1 MVILITSQVKQISQM
16 MYVTNIT
23 FFKDKQEVYKQEDL
37 TWLGIV
43 LTNPRTSLVAQ
54 IAMRETGF

>member
-1 MVILITSQVKQISQM
+1 M

-23 FFKDKQEVYKQEDL
+23 FFKDKQEVDL

-43 LTNPRTSLVAQ
+43 LTNPGTSLVAQ
-54 IAMRETGF
+54 IAMQETGF

>member
-1 MVILITSQVKQISQM
+1 M